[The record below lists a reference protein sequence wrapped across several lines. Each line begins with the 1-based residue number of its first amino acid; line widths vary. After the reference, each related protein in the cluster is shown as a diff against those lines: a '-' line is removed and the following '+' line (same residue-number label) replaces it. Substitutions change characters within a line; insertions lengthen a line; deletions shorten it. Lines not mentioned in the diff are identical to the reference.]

1 MSISYCI
8 EISLTSK
15 SLKNKR
21 DSLVR
26 DIIGFGWVC
35 PCEQRVESRVGLIR
49 LVLGVGKAEIV
60 ESHNWDRKS
69 ELSKDI
75 WTTESMPIITIKRH
89 LSLYSCPHLSL
100 SLSQLDAP
108 KSQGIKWLH
117 LPLHPYVLSSKLRY

>member
-26 DIIGFGWVC
+26 DIVGFGWVC

-100 SLSQLDAP
+100 SLS
-108 KSQGIKWLH
+108 
-117 LPLHPYVLSSKLRY
+117 LSLSIRCSKVPRDQMVTFTTASLCT